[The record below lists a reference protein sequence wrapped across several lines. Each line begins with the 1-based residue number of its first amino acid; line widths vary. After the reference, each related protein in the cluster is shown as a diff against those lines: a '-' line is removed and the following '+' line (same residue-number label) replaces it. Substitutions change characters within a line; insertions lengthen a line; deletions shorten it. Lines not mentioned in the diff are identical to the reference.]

1 MDDYLKMAM
10 EIVKAQASVRAM
22 STDEISSMVLELS
35 RKLSGLA
42 AGNEP
47 VAPAE
52 AAAPVMD
59 PKKSIKEKSVTCL
72 ECGKV
77 MKLLTARHLAAH
89 GLTKA
94 EYLAKFGLKKGTS
107 LIAKGLAR
115 TRKEKMK
122 SMELWKRRGTK
133 PVGEAK
139 VAAAPKKAKAVAK
152 PKKAAAPKKKAKAAP
167 AVEKA

>member
-1 MDDYLKMAM
+1 MDDYLKIAM
-10 EIVKAQASVRAM
+10 EMVKAQAGVRAM
-22 STDEISSMVLELS
+22 SADEISSMVLELS

-42 AGNEP
+42 AGSEP

-52 AAAPVMD
+52 TAATAID

-77 MKLLTARHLAAH
+77 MKLVSAKHLAAH

-94 EYLAKFGLKKGTS
+94 EYLTKFGLKKGTS

-115 TRKEKMK
+115 ARKEKMK

-133 PVGEAK
+133 SVGEAP
-139 VAAAPKKAKAVAK
+139 A
-152 PKKAAAPKKKAKAAP
+152 AAAPKKKAPKAK
-167 AVEKA
+167 KA